1 MRRIIGMLGLLAV
14 AATAVAAPVSGESW
28 GPATPDFNVEATL
41 LPAQGAPANGFGLVR
56 FRQPKDAEVIAYL
69 DVWVRDIE
77 PGTYLVQRA
86 VDLNVDDVCTGTNW
100 AMPTLGQIT
109 ADVSGTGR
117 AHLSRSL
124 PAILL
129 GTEFDIRFRVID
141 ATTSAV
147 VLQSGCD
154 QFVVSQ

>member
-1 MRRIIGMLGLLAV
+1 MLGLLAV
-14 AATAVAAPVSGESW
+14 AAMAVAAPVSGESW
-28 GPATPDFNVEATL
+28 GPATPNFNVEARL
-41 LPAQGAPANGFGLVR
+41 LPAGGTPADGFGLIR
-56 FRQPKDAEVIAYL
+56 FRQPKDADVIAYL
-69 DVWVRDIE
+69 DVWVRDID

-109 ADVSGTGR
+109 ADASGTGR

-141 ATTSAV
+141 PATSAV
-147 VLQSGCD
+147 VLQSGCY

>member
-1 MRRIIGMLGLLAV
+1 MRRTAGMLGLLAV
-14 AATAVAAPVSGESW
+14 AAMAVAAPVSGESW
-28 GPATPDFNVEATL
+28 GPATPNFNVESRL
-41 LPAQGAPANGFGLVR
+41 LPVGATPADGFGLIR
-56 FRQPKDAEVIAYL
+56 FRQPKDADVIAYL
-69 DVWVRDIE
+69 DVWVRDID

-86 VDLNVDDVCTGTNW
+86 VDLNVDDICTGTNW
-100 AMPTLGQIT
+100 AMPTLGQLT
-109 ADVSGTGR
+109 ADASGTGR

-141 ATTSAV
+141 PATSAV
-147 VLQSGCD
+147 VLQSGCY